1 MSNKLSENLCYRV
14 KMLKKCVL
22 QKFSWIWIKFFNG
35 ALTDIQISRIVLPF
49 WTKFTNCRSSIFS
62 ALSFLFFCLFQSF
75 SVFFLFSFPLLFFYI
90 LLVFFS
96 SSLYFCLFVF
106 LKPLNFFVY
115 FSLNQIF
122 FFFTC
127 CFINFLC
134 LPCLF
139 MFLFCLYL
147 VCTFVNVC

>member
-1 MSNKLSENLCYRV
+1 
-14 KMLKKCVL
+14 MLKKCVL
-22 QKFSWIWIKFFNG
+22 QKFSWIWIKIFNG

-62 ALSFLFFCLFQSF
+62 ALSFLFFCL
-75 SVFFLFSFPLLFFYI
+75 SVFLSLLSLFFLYI
-90 LLVFFS
+90 FLELFS
-96 SSLYFCLFVF
+96 SSLSFILSVS
-106 LKPLNFFVY
+106 LKPPYFFVY

-122 FFFTC
+122 FFLSC
-127 CFINFLC
+127 CIIYFLC

-139 MFLFCLYL
+139 MFLFCFYL